1 MPDAYSWPAWSTL
14 TVTNKRGKVL
24 FKSKDRYLE
33 LSDSLML
40 DCQQQSSTVYMG
52 LSTKSP
58 KWTKWVDKS
67 LKEIERRIRYDL
79 EFDLYSVSISRVT
92 PITRPRSRCT
102 TEFQWK
108 LHIRSL

>member
-24 FKSKDRYLE
+24 FKSKDRYLD

-58 KWTKWVDKS
+58 KWTKWVPS
-67 LKEIERRIRYDL
+67 L
-79 EFDLYSVSISRVT
+79 
-92 PITRPRSRCT
+92 
-102 TEFQWK
+102 
-108 LHIRSL
+108 